1 MFCHSKRMNEISK
14 LESYRTFKTNLLAVA
29 AQIGAV
35 ATRKPREGDGV
46 WRVAAMDNAAVE
58 VEITYTNYPYNNGPA
73 LYIGSSMRQKKLTN
87 LTPANL
93 KKHLIKHLSAK
104 RKDLAEWALDEAKDD
119 YSAKAEKRM
128 VEFLNTELEPAG
140 FKPGTTD
147 IDSPEW
153 RSERGWF
160 KLAYIHVTGTVGSF
174 TATYNIEYD
183 LKTGPGREIHV
194 RGEFDAVTSA
204 QVARTI
210 AALRAID

>member
-1 MFCHSKRMNEISK
+1 MNETSK
-14 LESYRTFKTNLLAVA
+14 LAAYRTFKTNLMAVA
-29 AQIGAV
+29 AQIGAKAV
-35 ATRKPREGDGV
+35 RKPREGEGV
-46 WRVAAMDNAAVE
+46 FRVEALDDENVNI
-58 VEITYTNYPYNNGPA
+58 EITYTNYESNGGPA
-73 LYIGSSMRQKKLTN
+73 LYIGPSLRQRKLTN

-93 KKHLIKHLSAK
+93 KKHLIAHLSAS
-104 RKDLAEWALDEAKDD
+104 RKMRAEIALDEAKDD

-147 IDSPEW
+147 IDTPVW

-174 TATYNIEYD
+174 RAEYNVEYD

-204 QVARTI
+204 QIARTI

>member
-1 MFCHSKRMNEISK
+1 MNEQSK
-14 LESYRTFKTNLLAVA
+14 LEQYRTFKTNLLAVA
-29 AQIGAV
+29 AQIGAT
-35 ATRKPREGDGV
+35 ATRKPREGEGV
-46 WRVAAMDNAAVE
+46 WRVTAMDNAAVD
-58 VEITYTNYPYNNGPA
+58 VEITYTHYEYNGGPA
-73 LYIGSSMRQKKLTN
+73 LYVGPGSKQKKLTN
-87 LTPANL
+87 LTAANL

-147 IDSPEW
+147 IDSPIW